1 MVNQKESAQG
11 TSRKIAVLKL
21 GTSTLTDG
29 DGRIDRAFLADL
41 AHQVNRVRASGW
53 KVVIVS
59 SGAVA
64 AGLDEM
70 SLPLVRPKD
79 IPTVQAASSIGQRA
93 LSAAYD
99 QVFSPY
105 GIITSLVLLTR
116 RDTADRNAYLHARDT
131 FGRLLD
137 FDVVPIVNENDT
149 VSVEQIKFGDNDTLA
164 ALVACLVGAD
174 RVVIL
179 SDIDGLY
186 TANPQKDL
194 DARLIPH
201 VERITPE
208 IMAGASGAGSNV
220 GSGGMI
226 TKLTA
231 AQVLGAAGI
240 PLVICHGRAQDAV
253 IRALDPAPIGTLF
266 SAAHKPHEITPRKLW
281 IALGDSIRGR
291 VVIDQG
297 ARFAIVEKGKSLLP
311 VGIVSVEGDFSC
323 EDVIDVVDEDGFVV
337 GRGLARLDSAQLRC
351 QVCGEASFAEVAIHR
366 DDLVLFE

>member
-11 TSRKIAVLKL
+11 ASRKIAVLKL

-174 RVVIL
+174 RVVF
-179 SDIDGLY
+179 
-186 TANPQKDL
+186 P
-194 DARLIPH
+194 
-201 VERITPE
+201 ERD
-208 IMAGASGAGSNV
+208 M
-220 GSGGMI
+220 
-226 TKLTA
+226 
-231 AQVLGAAGI
+231 
-240 PLVICHGRAQDAV
+240 
-253 IRALDPAPIGTLF
+253 
-266 SAAHKPHEITPRKLW
+266 
-281 IALGDSIRGR
+281 
-291 VVIDQG
+291 G
-297 ARFAIVEKGKSLLP
+297 ARVAKSLVTPSILDMM
-311 VGIVSVEGDFSC
+311 E
-323 EDVIDVVDEDGFVV
+323 
-337 GRGLARLDSAQLRC
+337 LADDYQI
-351 QVCGEASFAEVAIHR
+351 AEVRTPSAWCGRTLVDVNVRRNYGLSVLAIHR
-366 DDLVLFE
+366 GKDFLASPGADTMLREGDVLLVLGKQASIDAIEQQ